1 MVLTYCSQFCQY
13 SAFSPSYQ
21 HQASKMSVF
30 DIRQF
35 ATFWQQRDVENG
47 RIYSYRDWWVTVV
60 MDWFCCSEG
69 PAAVAWC
76 QDDRHNIRHQP
87 RGAAITCNVLHH
99 QCLLLPITRCAHH
112 DCQLPYLL
120 PCHGSRQGNRCR
132 QPVPVS
138 EFCPFIWCIDVLIS
152 NNVIEK
158 CRCGYFFTTKADC
171 KSHDTNRQN
180 KLWLLSRKYT
190 QNSYLPRCTCLLWRL
205 FIVTKWVII
214 SSSFLVWGLPHWTVA
229 LY

>member
-1 MVLTYCSQFCQY
+1 MQVCTSLQSDNHASTPPLSFLQAGC
-13 SAFSPSYQ
+13 PSCRPTN
-21 HQASKMSVF
+21 SVK
-30 DIRQF
+30 
-35 ATFWQQRDVENG
+35 ALKAQQRDVENG

-158 CRCGYFFTTKADC
+158 CRCGFSSPQRRIANNMIQTDK
-171 KSHDTNRQN
+171 TNYDYSAENIHRTVIFHVV
-180 KLWLLSRKYT
+180 LV
-190 QNSYLPRCTCLLWRL
+190 CCDVCLLWL
-205 FIVTKWVII
+205 NE
-214 SSSFLVWGLPHWTVA
+214 
-229 LY
+229 